1 MTFGEYWPVYLEKKR
16 GFIKDTSLNAYALSW
31 TTHLAAYFNDI
42 DMETVRNSH
51 LQKYVDEKIK
61 DGHSVHSVKDHIVVL
76 KNMLRLYSIDQDRP
90 IVAFQITWPSESLRN
105 SKPREAYTDKELEK
119 LIEHCKGSALHFD
132 KIVALLALTGAR
144 IGEVC
149 GIRFEDI
156 DYDDSTVFIRRTVGR
171 TYWPDGTTQLF
182 VNPPKSR
189 ASERRIPI
197 PSWLNQYFK
206 KYQKLYGLPGD
217 AYISKCSEISTP
229 FLEPRTFRTRFA
241 SLCKKLGIQYKS
253 VHSLRH
259 TYASRLI
266 KSKVDIRTTA
276 ELLGHSDVQ
285 TTLNTYAH
293 SDDATK
299 RAAAKKIFI

>member
-1 MTFGEYWPVYLEKKR
+1 MTFGEYWPIYLEKKR
-16 GFIKDTSLNAYALSW
+16 GFIKDTSLSAYALMW
-31 TTHLAAYFNDI
+31 KTHLAACFNDI
-42 DMETVRNSH
+42 DMEACRNSH

-61 DGHSVHSVKDHIVVL
+61 SGHSVAAVQDQVVVI
-76 KNMLRLYSIDQDRP
+76 KNMLKLYSIDQDRP
-90 IVAFQITWPSESLRN
+90 IVVFSITWPTKSMAD

-119 LIEHCKGSALHFD
+119 LVEHCKESASHFD
-132 KIVALLALTGAR
+132 KLVALLALTGTR
-144 IGEVC
+144 IGELC
-149 GIRFEDI
+149 GIKYEDL
-156 DYDDSTVFIRRTVGR
+156 DHDSSTVFIHRTVGR
-171 TYWPDGTTQLF
+171 IVTADGTTRLYI
-182 VNPPKSR
+182 NTPKCG
-189 ASERRIPI
+189 ASERKIPI

-206 KYQKLYGLPGD
+206 KYQKLYNLPDD
-217 AYISKCSEISTP
+217 AYISKCTDITIP
-229 FLEPRTFRTRFA
+229 FMEPRTFRGKFRT
-241 SLCKKLGIQYKS
+241 LCKKLGIQYKS
-253 VHSLRH
+253 LHSLRH